1 VKLAVLG
8 AGAIGGLVAAHLAH
22 AGADVVVIARGAA
35 LATLRDTGLRVIG
48 PDGDIVAS
56 PPATDDLSV
65 IGGCDAV
72 LLTLKATA
80 IAAVAPALAAALG
93 PRTAIVTMQN
103 GIPWWYFDR
112 HGGPLDGTRLR
123 TVDPG
128 GAIAASLDAGRVI
141 GCVVYPAAEAL
152 RPGVIRHVEGTRLA
166 LGELDGARTDRVRAI
181 AETLGGAGFKAPIRS
196 TIRDEIWLKLLGNA
210 TLNPLSALTRARL
223 DVMLADPA
231 LAALAADL
239 MEEVASVARAL
250 GVRLELSVAQR
261 LAGAKRVGEHK
272 VSTLQDLEAGRPLEL
287 EALTG
292 AVLEIAERLAVDTP
306 RLGAVYACAMLL
318 DRTARSAAAAVV
330 DGTDRP
336 G

>member
-1 VKLAVLG
+1 MKLAVLG

-35 LATLRDTGLRVIG
+35 LARLRETGLRVIG
-48 PDGDIVAS
+48 PDGEIVAA
-56 PPATDDLSV
+56 PPATDDLAV
-65 IGGCDAV
+65 IGSCDAV
-72 LLTLKATA
+72 LLTIKATA

-128 GAIAASLDAGRVI
+128 GAIAASLDSERVI
-141 GCVVYPAAEAL
+141 GCVVYPAAEAV

-166 LGELDGARTDRVRAI
+166 LGELDGARTDRVLAI
-181 AETLGGAGFKAPIRS
+181 AETLGSAGFKAPVRS
-196 TIRDEIWLKLLGNA
+196 GIRDEIWLKLLGNA

-231 LAALAADL
+231 IAALAADL

-250 GVRLELSVAQR
+250 RGPQGLSLGFVRE
-261 LAGAKRVGEHK
+261 
-272 VSTLQDLEAGRPLEL
+272 GR
-287 EALTG
+287 
-292 AVLEIAERLAVDTP
+292 
-306 RLGAVYACAMLL
+306 
-318 DRTARSAAAAVV
+318 
-330 DGTDRP
+330 
-336 G
+336 